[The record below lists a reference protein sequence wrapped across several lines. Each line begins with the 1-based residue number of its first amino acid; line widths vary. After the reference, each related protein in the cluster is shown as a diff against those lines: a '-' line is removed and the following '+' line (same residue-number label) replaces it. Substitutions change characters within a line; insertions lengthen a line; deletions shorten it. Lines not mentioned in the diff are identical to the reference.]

1 MSETLTLTPAIIAA
15 VAKAATLELKE
26 ADLALEED
34 ALTEEHRRLD
44 ALDRHNAAT
53 LPIHERGPAIADAVE
68 VYTAWSHRLQAEQRR
83 VARAA
88 ADAAAAV
95 EALLPEGFD
104 LDDAFDAVEAVEAV
118 ADEIEETP

>member
-1 MSETLTLTPAIIAA
+1 MSETLTLTPVIIAA

-26 ADLALEED
+26 ADLAREED

-68 VYTAWSHRLQAEQRR
+68 AYTAWSHRLQAEQRR

-88 ADAAAAV
+88 AEQIGRVAGLSVHPLGSAV
-95 EALLPEGFD
+95 EQSR
-104 LDDAFDAVEAVEAV
+104 
-118 ADEIEETP
+118 